1 MIRRTPTMEIRDLQ
15 EQEAL
20 KDPGA
25 VLVMVSVVLPELIEA
40 TQEVLRISDREHPA
54 WDRAKEAIRRL
65 TGAAA
70 TATRARAMQDGPGES
85 RWACPKC
92 GSHDVQVALPAWFRE
107 APWFDLEYI
116 EADASADVLFWS
128 CGSCDESGS
137 GEPVDLLH
145 PYGLP
150 ADPGD
155 RGDWEHERRKAKELD
170 RRLDEEGSA

>member
-1 MIRRTPTMEIRDLQ
+1 MIRRTPTMEIRDQQ

-40 TQEVLRISDREHPA
+40 TQEVLRISDRKHPA

-65 TGAAA
+65 TGGTA
-70 TATRARAMQDGPGES
+70 TATRAPARARAS

-92 GSHDVQVALPAWFRE
+92 GSHNVQVALPAWFRE
-107 APWFDLEYI
+107 APGLDLEYV
-116 EADASADVLFWS
+116 EADGDADVLFWS
-128 CGSCDESGS
+128 CGSCEESDS

-150 ADPGD
+150 SDPDD